1 MDYGLLPP
9 EVNSGLMYAGPGSGP
24 LLAAASAWEEVAT
37 ELESAAGGYSSELTG
52 LTGLSWFGP
61 SSMAMS
67 SAAAPYAAWLQAAS
81 AQAGQTAVQ
90 AYGAAAAYEA
100 AYLMTVP
107 PPVIAA
113 NRAQLMALI
122 STNFLGQNTPAIAA
136 TEAQYA
142 EMWVQDAAAMYGY
155 AADASAAST
164 LTPYDEPP
172 QTTNLA
178 GQDAQARAMAQTT
191 AQATGSQTQSVIQ
204 QQLTTTAASQ
214 QATSSGEQLV
224 TINGT
229 TYIDP
234 QLPSVINSTNSVTI
248 ANGMDYTVPAGGTII
263 QSGGSITVQSG
274 GMLTVDNALTIESG
288 GSITVNSGGI
298 LTNGSIL
305 NVGTNVGNALLTVQ
319 PGGTF
324 INTASLFVNAGS
336 TLSDFGTFTNTGVV
350 SELGSMTVGSGG
362 AVTNAGSINVGFSG
376 TLTVAH
382 GGTVTVPQ
390 GGSLLAAGGQIIDS
404 GTLTLDNGAT
414 LNFSGPITV
423 TDGGTLTLN
432 FGTSQTVFGSLTVND
447 GAYLT
452 IDSSSAL
459 NFNGAG
465 TLTIGPN
472 EIITISPGGSVQPH
486 VLIGQVAISAPP
498 VPPVPPVPTVPAVPG
513 LSTLSAPGL
522 AGTSGIQPQ
531 FNFDALQDSLSGL
544 LSNGPIL
551 IAD

>member
-1 MDYGLLPP
+1 MDFGLLPP
-9 EVNSGLMYAGPGSGP
+9 EVNSGLMYAGPGPGP

-37 ELESAAGGYSSELTG
+37 GLESAARGYSSELTG

-61 SSMAMS
+61 SSTAMS
-67 SAAAPYAAWLQAAS
+67 SAAAPYAAWLQAAA

-113 NRAQLMALI
+113 NRAQLMSLI
-122 STNFLGQNTPAIAA
+122 ATNFLGQNTPAIAA

-172 QTTNLA
+172 QTTNPA

-191 AQATGSQTQSVIQ
+191 AQTTGSQTQSVIQ

-234 QLPSVINSTNSVTI
+234 DLPSVISNNFTI
-248 ANGMDYTVPAGGTII
+248 GSGMDYTVPMGGTTI

-274 GMLTVDNALTIESG
+274 GMLTVNNALTIESG
-288 GSITVNSGGI
+288 GSIMVNSGGI
-298 LTNGSIL
+298 LTNGSML
-305 NVGTNVGNALLTVQ
+305 NVGGNIGNAMLTVQ

-324 INTASLFVNAGS
+324 INSASLFVNAGG
-336 TLSDFGTFTNTGVV
+336 TLTDLGTFTNTGVV

-362 AVTNAGSINVGFSG
+362 TVTNAGSINVGFSG
-376 TLTVAH
+376 TLTIAH
-382 GGTVTVPQ
+382 GGAVTVPN

-404 GTLTLDNGAT
+404 GTVTLDNSAT
-414 LNFSGPITV
+414 LNFSGPLTV
-423 TDGGTLTLN
+423 TDGGALTLN
-432 FGTSQTVFGSLTVND
+432 FGTNQTVFGTLTVND

-452 IDSSSAL
+452 IDSSTAL
-459 NFNGAG
+459 HFHGA
-465 TLTIGPN
+465 TALTIGPN
-472 EIITISPGGSVQPH
+472 EIITISQGGSVQPNAL
-486 VLIGQVAISAPP
+486 VGQVVITPP
-498 VPPVPPVPTVPAVPG
+498 VPPPPTPPMPAVDPG
-513 LSTLSAPGL
+513 LSTLASPGL
-522 AGTSGIQPQ
+522 AGASGIQPQ
-531 FNFDALQDSLSGL
+531 LNVDALRDSL
-544 LSNGPIL
+544 LSDVL
-551 IAD
+551 SDAF